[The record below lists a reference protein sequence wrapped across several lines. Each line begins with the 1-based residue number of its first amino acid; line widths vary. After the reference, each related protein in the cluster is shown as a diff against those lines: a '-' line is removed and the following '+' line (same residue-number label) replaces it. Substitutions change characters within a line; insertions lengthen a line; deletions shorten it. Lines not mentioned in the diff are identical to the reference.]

1 MAVPIPAVQRTK
13 AIWALTLL
21 RVVLDVYR
29 DCKGTSPFGAQ
40 LQRVE
45 RWHREC
51 ELAVKQ
57 GGGNLSAGARRDLDA
72 RFAVVGPYIETEQM
86 APEPRAER
94 WAALWWTALT
104 ELIGARVMCPLYCTG
119 RCWNYL
125 ERTVVT
131 LCERHILPMWPGSDV
146 EGTRI
151 ALEIPE
157 GAVCVKD

>member
-1 MAVPIPAVQRTK
+1 MAIPIPAVQRTR
-13 AIWALTLL
+13 AVWALTLL

-29 DCKGTSPFGAQ
+29 DCGDGSPFGRQ
-40 LQRVE
+40 LRKVE

-57 GGGNLSAGARRDLDA
+57 GDGNLSAGARRDLDA

-86 APEPRAER
+86 APEVRAER

-104 ELIGARVMCPLYCTG
+104 ELISARVICPDWCRG
-119 RCWNYL
+119 RCWGFL
-125 ERTVVT
+125 EQTVAT
-131 LCERHILPMWPGSDV
+131 MCERHILAMWPGSDV

-157 GAVCVKD
+157 GAVCVKN